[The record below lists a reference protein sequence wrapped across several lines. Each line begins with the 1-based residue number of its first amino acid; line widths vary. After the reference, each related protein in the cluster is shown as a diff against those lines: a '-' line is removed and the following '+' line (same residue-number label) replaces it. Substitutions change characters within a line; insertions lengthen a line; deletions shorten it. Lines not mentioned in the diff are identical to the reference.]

1 MIFTLVCL
9 NGMQT
14 GNSLNKVRRPHLGRR
29 NENDGM
35 LAILKADTIE
45 AQNQALR
52 YEIRDVMTHMS
63 DEKTFEEAIER
74 MTTAHGRTIESPAN
88 EAVERLGQVL
98 NLTKNET
105 KSVPDGLLNTLQQ
118 PGYAGSIGVSQA
130 TLVNAVT
137 AVQHTVVADEKN
149 NWQKLGGK
157 VLELPRTQ
165 WEYIAR
171 AA

>member
-1 MIFTLVCL
+1 
-9 NGMQT
+9 MQT

-35 LAILKADTIE
+35 LAILQADTIE

-63 DEKTFEEAIER
+63 DKKTFEEAIEK
-74 MTTAHGRTIESPAN
+74 MTTAHERRIDSPAN

-105 KSVPDGLLNTLQQ
+105 KSVLDGLINTLQQ
-118 PGYAGSIGVSQA
+118 PGYTGAIGVSQA

-137 AVQHTVVADEKN
+137 AVQHTVVADEKS